1 MELEKKND
9 NITYELGGELVFTVM
24 LIWRQVHVII
34 AMFLPRKDVELLER
48 PTYQIS
54 ASFYALNWSF
64 LVPPSQRGRVKYQ
77 V

>member
-48 PTYQIS
+48 GLHIKFQ
-54 ASFYALNWSF
+54 L
-64 LVPPSQRGRVKYQ
+64 PSMP
-77 V
+77 